1 MIPPTEPG
9 DKPAPLTPDHR
20 ADLEKSGLTPE
31 TIAAAGLHSV
41 LDGARVRDLLGDYLS
56 RATANKMGA
65 CLAFPYFDA
74 AGGPMTFA
82 AGDGTPRPFVRLKPS
97 VPRADTKNKDRRIKY
112 ESPAAAPCR
121 AYFPPGTRAA
131 LADPTVALLITEGE
145 KKSLCADQH
154 GFPCVGLGGVWAWQ
168 KKRDRD
174 ADGKGI
180 GPRELIPDLDGIAW
194 PGRKVFI
201 TFDSDLTD
209 KPDVQWAEYHLAD
222 VLLQRG
228 ADVRAVRLPAE
239 PDGSKNGLDDF
250 LVRHG
255 PDALRKLL
263 AAAVA
268 ATRPAGGDDR
278 PKIVTGTDEYRVN
291 AEAIAALAAG
301 TDVYQRGNM
310 LVRAVRTETDPDP
323 HAVVRRPPGSPVV
336 RPLPQPLLRELFTR
350 CARWVSIRET
360 EKEVIEKPVHPPDWC
375 VSAVHNRDRWPGI
388 RHLEAAVDHPV
399 ILCDGTVLG
408 ANGYDPRSQ
417 LLVSVPAGLKITVPD
432 RPTPADVAAAVAAID
447 DVIQNFPFE
456 KPEHRAAWFAGLLTP
471 LAWFAFDGPAPLLL
485 IDGNTRGCGKG
496 LLADVIALV
505 LTGRRFPVM
514 SYTADKEELRKKITS
529 LAMEGE
535 RIVLLDNL
543 AGAVGNDVLDMAL
556 TADRWKDRVLGVNK
570 VFDGPLNVAWYATG
584 NNVQLH
590 ADTSRRC
597 SHCRIETPH
606 ERPELRDDVK
616 YKDLRAHVRGHRGPL
631 LSAALT
637 ILRGWFAAGKPRH
650 NLAPWGSFEG
660 WSGVVRE
667 AVLFAG
673 LPDPGETRLALQT
686 TADRDALTMAAMI
699 EALERMDPGRKGV
712 TTAGIIDAV
721 RKPGDPPPAWF
732 EDLKSAVEELCGK
745 LDGRVLGYRFRAFAR
760 RNFGGKMI
768 DRAPNVSSNNSVR
781 WVVTSA
787 GGPARA
793 GTSPVSPESPAPVPT
808 GDAGDTGDVPAQPG
822 NATGTKSTRRRFGN
836 DDRGHDQ
843 RGSR

>member
-1 MIPPTEPG
+1 MS
-9 DKPAPLTPDHR
+9 LTPGHR
-20 ADLEKSGLTPE
+20 ADLAKSGLTDA
-31 TIAAAGLHSV
+31 TIIAAGLHSI
-41 LDGARVRDLLGDYLS
+41 LDSSRVRELLGDYLS
-56 RATANKMGA
+56 RTTANKMGA
-65 CLAFPYFDA
+65 CLAFPYLDA
-74 AGGPMTFA
+74 AGEPMTFA
-82 AGDGTPRPFVRLKPS
+82 NGDGTQHPFVRLKPS
-97 VPRADTKNKDRRIKY
+97 APRTDKKNKDRKIKY
-112 ESPAAAPCR
+112 ESPAAGPCR
-121 AYFPPGTRAA
+121 AYLPPWTRAA

-145 KKSLCADQH
+145 KKALCADQH
-154 GFPCVGLGGVWAWQ
+154 GLPCVGLGGVWAWQ

-174 ADGKGI
+174 ADGKGT
-180 GPRELIPDLDGIAW
+180 GPRELIPDLDGVAW

-209 KPDVQWAEYHLAD
+209 KLDVQWAEYHLAD
-222 VLLQRG
+222 VLRQCG
-228 ADVRAVRLPAE
+228 ADVRVVRLPAE
-239 PDGSKNGLDDF
+239 PDGSKNGLDDY
-250 LVRHG
+250 LVLHG
-255 PDALRKLL
+255 PDELRKLV

-268 ATRPAGGDDR
+268 PARPTGGDDR
-278 PKIVTGTDEYRVN
+278 PKIIIGTDQYRVN

-301 TDVYQRGNM
+301 ANVYQRGNM

-323 HAVVRRPPGSPVV
+323 NAVVRRPPGSPVV
-336 RPLPQPLLRELFTR
+336 RPLPPPLLRELFTR
-350 CARWVSIRET
+350 CARWVQLRGKP
-360 EKEVIEKPVHPPDWC
+360 EKQEEVPAHPPEWC
-375 VSAVHNRDRWPGI
+375 VSAVHVRERWPGI
-388 RHLEAAVDHPV
+388 RHLEAVVDHPV
-399 ILCDGTVLG
+399 ILRDGTILG

-417 LLVSVPAGLKITVPD
+417 LLVSVPAGLRITVPD
-432 RPTPADVAAAVAAID
+432 RPTPADLAAAVAAID

-496 LLADVIALV
+496 LLADVIALIV
-505 LTGRRFPVM
+505 TGRRFPVM

-535 RIVLLDNL
+535 RLVLLDNL

-597 SHCRIETPH
+597 SHCRIETQH

-616 YKDLRAHVRGHRGPL
+616 YKDLRAHVREYRGPL

-637 ILRGWFAAGKPRH
+637 ILRGWFAAGTPRH

-667 AVLFAG
+667 AVVFAG

-686 TADRDALTMAAMI
+686 TADRDAMTMSAMI
-699 EALERMDPGRKGV
+699 DAMERMDPDRKGL
-712 TTAGIIDAV
+712 TAAGIIDAV
-721 RKPGDPPPAWF
+721 RKPSDRPPEWF

-760 RNFGGKMI
+760 RNFGGRMI
-768 DRAPNVSSNNSVR
+768 DRAPGVSSNNSAR
-781 WVVTSA
+781 WIVKSV

-793 GTSPVSPESPAPVPT
+793 GSSPVSPASPAPAPT
-808 GDAGDTGDVPAQPG
+808 GDAGDTGDDPAQPG
-822 NATGTKSTRRRFGN
+822 NAKGAKPTRRRFKN
-836 DDRGHDQ
+836 DDREHDQ
-843 RGSR
+843 RGAK